1 MSTSGLKNRQSE
13 LEVDDEKQ
21 QIKRLKFD
29 ENKEREHEHKGSA
42 CKLSESLEPPE
53 GMSDQENKNVTSKD
67 QSKCKQSL
75 PELL

>member
-29 ENKEREHEHKGSA
+29 ENKEREREHKGSV
-42 CKLSESLEPPE
+42 CKLSESLEPSE
-53 GMSDQENKNVTSKD
+53 VMSDQESKNVTSKD
-67 QSKCKQSL
+67 RSKCKQSVPKL
-75 PELL
+75 P